1 MTSGTKSIAR
11 PYAKALYEIALSS
24 NSLADWNLALKE
36 LLLIAQHAEVL
47 NLLAN
52 PAVTKEQKH
61 DFFSS
66 VAREACASFASI
78 ADDHLNNFIKLLIVN
93 NRISSIPMISEIY
106 EMLMNQHNDQANI
119 TIATAEAISDG
130 DIKAISALLE
140 KKYNKSINIEN
151 FVDNE
156 IIGGAR
162 VMTNQSVI
170 DGSLKNKLN
179 KLTLWLRK

>member
-1 MTSGTKSIAR
+1 
-11 PYAKALYEIALSS
+11 
-24 NSLADWNLALKE
+24 
-36 LLLIAQHAEVL
+36 
-47 NLLAN
+47 
-52 PAVTKEQKH
+52 
-61 DFFSS
+61 
-66 VAREACASFASI
+66 
-78 ADDHLNNFIKLLIVN
+78 
-93 NRISSIPMISEIY
+93 MISEIY

-119 TIATAEAISDG
+119 TIATTEAISDG